1 MSAAVKLESAPVPA
15 KASER
20 RSIYPLTVDQY
31 HRMIAEGI
39 LTAKDR
45 VELIEGVLVQ
55 KMSRNPPHDEA
66 LARIMRRLVRL
77 LPEEWTL
84 RGQSAV
90 TLRHSEPEP
99 DFAIAHG
106 PEGTYSGR
114 KPGPRDIALVIE
126 VADSS
131 LLADRNEQAILYAD
145 ARIPEYWI
153 VNLVNRRVEVYTDP
167 KGGRSPRYRRRRD
180 YGANE
185 SVPLV
190 LDSREVG
197 RIPVRELL
205 P

>member
-1 MSAAVKLESAPVPA
+1 VSAAVKLESTPAPA
-15 KASER
+15 EASER

-31 HRMIAEGI
+31 HRMITEGI

-90 TLRHSEPEP
+90 TLRRSEPEP
-99 DFAIAHG
+99 DFAIARG
-106 PEGTYSGR
+106 PEGTYSRR

-153 VNLVNRRVEVYTDP
+153 VNLVNRRVEVYSDP
-167 KGGRSPRYRRRRD
+167 KGGRSPGYRQRRD

-190 LDSREVG
+190 LDGREVG
-197 RIPVRELL
+197 RIPVRGLL